1 MPPPQERPVEG
12 NRRGQLAGVAFL
24 LVAVLFAVLLGTGA
38 FSGSDPA
45 KDASVVD
52 GVRGTEETTAL
63 LRGVPQD
70 GITLGRPDA
79 PATVVEFV
87 DLKCPVC
94 RTFTLK
100 DGPGV
105 VQDLVRSGRA
115 KVELRVLALES
126 FRPDTLVGRTAVHA
140 LAAQDKTW
148 NLAELLYYNQ
158 GPESEQWLTPAL
170 LKKIAGVSPE
180 LRDAPIVTQPTA
192 ATTRMGAEAEALAD
206 ELGVEG
212 TPTIYVRP
220 SDRTDKGAYRRVDL
234 RGTGSDAGKIA
245 SAVSDLGR

>member
-1 MPPPQERPVEG
+1 MAAPDEPTET
-12 NRRGQLAGVAFL
+12 NRRGQLVGVAFL

-52 GVRGTEETTAL
+52 GVRGTEETTTL
-63 LRGVPQD
+63 LRGVPQE

-79 PATVVEFV
+79 PVTVVEFV

-100 DGPGV
+100 DGPTIV
-105 VQDLVRSGRA
+105 RDLVRTGRA
-115 KVELRVLALES
+115 KVELRILALES

-140 LAAQDKTW
+140 LAAQGRAW

-158 GPESEQWLTPAL
+158 GPESEQWLTRAEL
-170 LKKIAGVSPE
+170 QKIAGVAPE
-180 LRDAPIVTQPTA
+180 LRDASIVTQPTA
-192 ATTRMGAEAEALAD
+192 TTTRMGAEAEALAN
-206 ELGVEG
+206 ELDVTG
-212 TPTIYVRP
+212 TPSIFVRP
-220 SDRTDKGAYRRVDL
+220 SGRTDKGAFERVDL
-234 RGTGSDAGKIA
+234 RGTGSDSGKVA
-245 SAVSDLGR
+245 SAVDDLRR